1 MVELSFINIF
11 GAPFLPRKPLWM
23 LTYQVYILAEFS
35 HEENSSNR
43 AISNA
48 ISCLKTFLLLL
59 NNHKVLKQTP
69 TEVTLL

>member
-1 MVELSFINIF
+1 
-11 GAPFLPRKPLWM
+11 M

-35 HEENSSNR
+35 LENSSNR

-69 TEVTLL
+69 TEVNLL

>member
-1 MVELSFINIF
+1 
-11 GAPFLPRKPLWM
+11 M

-35 HEENSSNR
+35 LEENSSNR